1 MCYRRVCGSTTGYWS
16 SNNPVLAIS
25 FRRCRTTTYTSSVVP
40 CFTNRL
46 LSPRPFESRL
56 VVRLGVICPELRPT
70 QLAIPSGRDTAHAFT
85 VSGSA
90 PSVSLRESHE
100 AFLPIS
106 PVHRCS
112 PVDSLRVRW
121 VPLFR
126 SSRRLGAFAMG
137 TPPRVDGFPVR
148 RLLHPIRHLP
158 GSLACRPRS
167 APSHCPLA

>member
-1 MCYRRVCGSTTGYWS
+1 MAPNGVGVQMCYRRVCGSTTGYWS

-85 VSGSA
+85 AHGSPSLVLSQRRTA
-90 PSVSLRESHE
+90 LSVSIRMTFCS
-100 AFLPIS
+100 AWNPRTVSLPLS
-106 PVHRCS
+106 VQLSTVLP
-112 PVDSLRVRW
+112 
-121 VPLFR
+121 
-126 SSRRLGAFAMG
+126 RLILW
-137 TPPRVDGFPVR
+137 
-148 RLLHPIRHLP
+148 LLQRT
-158 GSLACRPRS
+158 
-167 APSHCPLA
+167 